1 MNLVLLGAPGAGKGT
16 QARRLVAAYGIPQIS
31 TGDILRDARAKKTP
45 LGLEAQK
52 FMDVG
57 QLVPDGVVIGIVR
70 ERLQEP
76 DAKPGF
82 LLDGFPRTV
91 PQAEALDV
99 VLGDQKRAV
108 EHAVKIEV
116 PSEDLVERSVGRRT
130 CERCGRIYHLQY
142 SPPPSPDTCEC
153 GGHLVQRSDDRE
165 EVVRERI
172 DVYEKQTR
180 PVAKFY
186 ESKGVLRRVDGR
198 GSPDEV
204 SGRIRAV
211 LGG

>member
-1 MNLVLLGAPGAGKGT
+1 MHLVLLGAPGAGKGT
-16 QARRLVAAYGIPQIS
+16 QARRLVTAFGIPQIS
-31 TGDILRDARAKKTP
+31 TGDILRDARARKTP
-45 LGLEAQK
+45 LGLDAQK

-57 QLVPDGVVIGIVR
+57 QLVPDAVVIGIVR

-91 PQAEALDV
+91 PQAEALDG
-99 VLGDQKRAV
+99 VLADQRRAV

-116 PSEDLVERSVGRRT
+116 PIEDLVERSVGRRT
-130 CERCGRIYHLQY
+130 CEKCGHIYHLKY

-153 GGHLVQRSDDRE
+153 GGRLVQRLDDRE
-165 EVVRERI
+165 EVVRDRL
-172 DVYEKQTR
+172 DVYERQTR
-180 PVAKFY
+180 PVASFY
-186 ESKGVLRRVDGR
+186 GAKGVLRRVDGR

-204 SGRIRAV
+204 AVRIRTA
-211 LGG
+211 LNG